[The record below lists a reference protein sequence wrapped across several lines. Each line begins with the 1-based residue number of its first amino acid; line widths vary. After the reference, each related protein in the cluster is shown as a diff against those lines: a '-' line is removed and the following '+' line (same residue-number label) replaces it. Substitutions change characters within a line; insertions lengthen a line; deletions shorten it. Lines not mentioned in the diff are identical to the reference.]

1 MSKLYTWGLV
11 LFCGAIFTL
20 CDSLSANWGKTGN
33 WQSMAI
39 VIVLAPFT
47 YLLFGLLNQKVQ
59 LGIAGSLVNLIIVVG
74 TVLVGTFY
82 FQEAMTFR
90 QLIGLAFA
98 VIAIVLL
105 NV

>member
-1 MSKLYTWGLV
+1 MPKLYIWGLV
-11 LFCGAIFTL
+11 LACGAIFTL
-20 CDSLSANWGKTGN
+20 CDSLSANWGKTGH

-47 YLLFGLLNQKVQ
+47 YLLFGLLNQKVE
-59 LGIAGSLVNLIIVVG
+59 LGVAGSLVNLIIVLG

-82 FQEAMTFR
+82 FQEVLSVT

-98 VIAIVLL
+98 MVAIVLL
-105 NV
+105 NT

>member
-1 MSKLYTWGLV
+1 MPKLYIWILV
-11 LFCGAIFTL
+11 LCCGGIFTL
-20 CDSLSANWGKTGN
+20 CDSLSANWGKTGH

-74 TVLVGTFY
+74 TVLVGTLY
-82 FQEAMTFR
+82 FQETMTFQ

-98 VIAIVLL
+98 VAAIVLL
-105 NV
+105 NI